1 MILYFKY
8 KRQIIVYQNNFQ
20 NDSIDKHAL
29 IKRTVM
35 KTSNN
40 LQMPYFL
47 IEKYI
52 LYALI
57 LFNYMYRTK
66 RIFINYK
73 SIRNYI
79 ARQYASQL

>member
-8 KRQIIVYQNNFQ
+8 KRQIIVYQNDFQ
-20 NDSIDKHAL
+20 NDSIDKHTV
-29 IKRTVM
+29 TVM

>member
-1 MILYFKY
+1 MT
-8 KRQIIVYQNNFQ
+8 

-29 IKRTVM
+29 IKCTVM

-57 LFNYMYRTK
+57 LFNYV
-66 RIFINYK
+66 
-73 SIRNYI
+73 
-79 ARQYASQL
+79 